1 MYLKVKEISN
11 DDLET
16 VLAEIVE
23 FGKKVKDRHDLR
35 AYSERLCSLCSII
48 LNLRY
53 GENFNGIYPFCGLDV
68 LTPYLLGG
76 NWLLFDD
83 SWSDYQ
89 TEIPNYQIP
98 YFEEAL
104 NSDRIRIIGRSVD
117 DSKEEVIKFKP
128 KIVLIKYAGE
138 GNYEHIF
145 DFLTRTFKDSPLL
158 IISCVSRQ
166 LEKYINQ
173 SSAYQLSLVKI
184 GSMKE
189 ISLKRQIQPDYQTF
203 FFLDRLKLYE
213 FAKKVYSSSHI

>member
-1 MYLKVKEISN
+1 MVNE
-11 DDLET
+11 LET
-16 VLAEIVE
+16 VLAEVVE
-23 FGKKVKDRHDLR
+23 LGKKIKDRHDLR
-35 AYSERLCSLCSII
+35 AYSERLCFLCSIF

-53 GENFNGIYPFCGLDV
+53 GENYNAIYPFCGLDV

-89 TEIPNYQIP
+89 TEISRFQIP
-98 YFEEAL
+98 YFKEAL
-104 NSDRIRIIGRSVD
+104 NSDRIKIIEQSID
-117 DSKEEVIKFKP
+117 DSKDQVRTFKP
-128 KIVLIKYAGE
+128 QIVLIKYAGTE
-138 GNYEHIF
+138 GNYERIF
-145 DFLTRTFKDSPLL
+145 DFLTRIIKDSPLL

-173 SSAYQLSLVKI
+173 SSAYQLSLVPF

-213 FAKKVYSSSHI
+213 FAKRG

>member
-1 MYLKVKEISN
+1 MKKISK
-11 DDLET
+11 DDVGT
-16 VLAEIVE
+16 VLTEVIE

-35 AYSERLCSLCSII
+35 AYSERLCSLCSVI

-83 SWSDYQ
+83 SWSEYQ
-89 TEIPNYQIP
+89 TEIPKYQIP

-104 NSDRIRIIGRSVD
+104 NSDQIRIIERSVD
-117 DSKEEVIKFKP
+117 DSKEEVIEFQP
-128 KIVLIKYAGE
+128 QIVLIKYAGTE
-138 GNYEHIF
+138 GNYERIF
-145 DFLTRTFKDSPLL
+145 DFLTRIGKDSPVL

-166 LEKYINQ
+166 LEKYIDQ
-173 SSAYQLSLVKI
+173 SSAYQLSCVRI

-189 ISLKRQIQPDYQTF
+189 ISLIRQIKPDYQTF

-213 FAKKVYSSSHI
+213 FTIK